1 MNVYNR
7 ATGWG
12 TFITLLLLAGV
23 LVLDVWLM
31 NLLPVLQHGVPYLLL
46 QIGMVALVL
55 TVLRLIFR
63 SPRTPAEENAAKK

>member
-1 MNVYNR
+1 MNVYSR

-31 NLLPVLQHGVPYLLL
+31 SLLPVLHHGVPYLLL
-46 QIGMVALVL
+46 QICMVALVL
-55 TVLRLIFR
+55 MVLRLIFR
-63 SPRTPAEENAAKK
+63 GGSPSVKN